1 MESSTPRSPAAP
13 RAIIAPA
20 LDALTT
26 GGLALVGLAILL
38 LWSVGPIAPRARPAL
53 FVLGIA
59 LNWPH
64 FIASYRVLYASRD
77 SVLRYK
83 AASIYFPAA
92 LAVYTMFAIL
102 TWSTYPTH
110 YHVIIF
116 IGSVYLARHYTGQ
129 VWGMVATSAYV
140 TGLGIKPMERRL
152 IHGSLDLLAVWHA
165 TWAAAQTIRLVAPSL
180 VAAADNLYASMIWI
194 AMLALVVGGAGFVL
208 MSRRLGRLAPARLL
222 LPWAAI
228 LVWYAL
234 LAKDP
239 SALLVVQVAHAL
251 QYMIFPLRLQ
261 INRSGAAGT
270 TRAWSTAAWAFG
282 AWVLIGAAVFEGT
295 GPLFKMF
302 FRAGGGEG
310 DLPSVVQT
318 MVISAIGIHHYFIDG
333 ALYKLRNPAVRRDL
347 FAHLAPTEPAALGKA
362 A

>member
-1 MESSTPRSPAAP
+1 MEPSTPRPSAPP
-13 RAIIAPA
+13 RAIIAPVV
-20 LDALTT
+20 DALTT
-26 GGLALVGLAILL
+26 GGLAFIGLAVLML
-38 LWSVGPIAPRARPAL
+38 VAVGPIAARARPAL

-77 SVLRYK
+77 SVMRHRM
-83 AASIYFPAA
+83 ASIYFPAA
-92 LAVYTMFAIL
+92 LALYTMFAIL
-102 TWSTYPTH
+102 TWSTSALH
-110 YHVIIF
+110 YRVIIF

-140 TGLGIKPMERRL
+140 TGLGIRPTERRL

-165 TWAAAQTIRLVAPSL
+165 TWAAAQTIQLVAPSL
-180 VAAADNLYASMIWI
+180 VGAAENLYAAMIWI
-194 AMLALVVGGAGFVL
+194 ALLALAVGAVGFVM

-228 LVWYAL
+228 FVWYAL

-261 INRSGAAGT
+261 INRSRAAGAP
-270 TRAWSTAAWAFG
+270 RPWSTAAWAFG
-282 AWVLIGAAVFEGT
+282 AW
-295 GPLFKMF
+295 
-302 FRAGGGEG
+302 
-310 DLPSVVQT
+310 
-318 MVISAIGIHHYFIDG
+318 
-333 ALYKLRNPAVRRDL
+333 
-347 FAHLAPTEPAALGKA
+347 
-362 A
+362 

>member
-1 MESSTPRSPAAP
+1 LESPASPSPSP
-13 RAIIAPA
+13 RAIVAPW
-20 LDALTT
+20 LDASTT
-26 GGLALVGLAILL
+26 GGLALVGLALL
-38 LWSVGPIAPRARPAL
+38 LLLPGGPVAAQARPTL

-64 FIASYRVLYASRD
+64 FIASYRVLYSSRE
-77 SVLRYK
+77 SVRRYR

-92 LAVYTMFAIL
+92 VALYAIFATL
-102 TWSTYPTH
+102 TWSTSPIH

-116 IGSVYLARHYTGQ
+116 VGSVYLARHYTGQ
-129 VWGMVATSAYV
+129 AWGMVATSGYV
-140 TGLGIKPMERRL
+140 TGVRIEPRERRL
-152 IHGSLDLLAVWHA
+152 IHGSFDLLAVWHA
-165 TWAAAQTIRLVAPSL
+165 SWAAAQTIRLVAPSL
-180 VAAADNLYASMIWI
+180 VGAAEALYASMIWI
-194 AMLALVVGGAGFVL
+194 ALAALVAGAAGFAL
-208 MSRRLGRLAPARLL
+208 MSRRLGRLAPARLM

-228 LVWYAL
+228 VVWYAL

-239 SALLVVQVAHAL
+239 TALLVVQIAHAL

-261 INRSGAAGT
+261 INRAGAAGT
-270 TRAWSTAAWAFG
+270 PRAWSIAAWALG

-302 FRAGGGEG
+302 FRLGGGDG

-318 MVISAIGIHHYFIDG
+318 MAVSAIGIHHYFVDG

-347 FAHLAPTEPAALGKA
+347 FAHLAADAAPAARKA

>member
-1 MESSTPRSPAAP
+1 M
-13 RAIIAPA
+13 
-20 LDALTT
+20 TT

-38 LWSVGPIAPRARPAL
+38 LVAGGPIAERARPAL
-53 FVLGIA
+53 FALGIA

-77 SVLRYK
+77 SALRYK
-83 AASIYFPAA
+83 TASIYFPAA
-92 LAVYTMFAIL
+92 LALYALFAIL
-102 TWSTYPTH
+102 TWSTHPLH

-116 IGSVYLARHYTGQ
+116 VGSVYLARHYTGQ
-129 VWGMVATSAYV
+129 AWGMVATSAYV
-140 TGLGIKPMERRL
+140 TGLRMTNVERRL
-152 IHGSLDLLAVWHA
+152 ILGSFDLLAVWHA

-180 VAAADNLYASMIWI
+180 VGAAENLYAAMVWI
-194 AMLALVVGGAGFVL
+194 ALLALVVGAAGFVIL
-208 MSRRLGRLAPARLL
+208 SRRLGRVAPARLL

-228 LVWYAL
+228 FVWYAL

-239 SALLVVQVAHAL
+239 SALLVVQIAHAL
-251 QYMIFPLRLQ
+251 QYLIFPLRLQ
-261 INRSGAAGT
+261 INRARAAGAT
-270 TRAWSTAAWAFG
+270 NAWSTAAWAFG
-282 AWVLIGAAVFEGT
+282 AWLLIGAAVFEGT

-302 FRAGGGEG
+302 FRFGGGDG

-347 FAHLAPTEPAALGKA
+347 FAHLEPAEPAALGKA

>member
-1 MESSTPRSPAAP
+1 MESSTSRPSAAP
-13 RAIIAPA
+13 RAIIAPW

-38 LWSVGPIAPRARPAL
+38 LLVVGPVAARARPAL

-77 SVLRYK
+77 SVLRYRM
-83 AASIYFPAA
+83 ASIYFPAA
-92 LAVYTMFAIL
+92 LAIYTTFAIL
-102 TWSTYPTH
+102 TWSTYALH

-140 TGLGIKPMERRL
+140 TGLGIRPTERRL

-180 VAAADNLYASMIWI
+180 VGAAENLYAAMIWI
-194 AMLALVVGGAGFVL
+194 ALAALLIGALGFVL
-208 MSRRLGRLAPARLL
+208 MSRRLGHLAPARLL

-228 LVWYAL
+228 FVWYAL

-239 SALLVVQVAHAL
+239 SALLVVQIAHAL

-261 INRSGAAGT
+261 LNRSRAAGAAKP
-270 TRAWSTAAWAFG
+270 WSTAAWAFG

-295 GPLFKMF
+295 GPVFKMF
-302 FRAGGGEG
+302 FRWGGGEG

-347 FAHLAPTEPAALGKA
+347 FAHLEAAEPAALGKA